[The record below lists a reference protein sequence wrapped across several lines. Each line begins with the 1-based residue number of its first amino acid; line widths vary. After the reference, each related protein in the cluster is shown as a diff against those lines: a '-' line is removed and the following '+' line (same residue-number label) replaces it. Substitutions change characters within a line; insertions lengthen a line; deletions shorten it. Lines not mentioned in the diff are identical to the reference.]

1 MDTIYRCRK
10 PGCRHTLTV
19 RAGELTTANVKTHCG
34 LVMQAH
40 RVPTTLEEA
49 QPGDLVAIK
58 GAWNDPYWRGTVAE
72 VHPQRG
78 LLRVVSERFEGN
90 GRQLEQHWYN
100 HQGQATNPQ
109 GKPYK
114 RVGWDVGSIEP
125 LTEHIR
131 QQLLY
136 QEALE
141 TLTGFRTWHYG
152 LLKDATLDEVRALI
166 GLLQQRS
173 VA

>member
-1 MDTIYRCRK
+1 M
-10 PGCRHTLTV
+10 
-19 RAGELTTANVKTHCG
+19 E
-34 LVMQAH
+34 AH
-40 RVPTTLEEA
+40 RVPAALEEA

-58 GAWNDPYWRGTVAE
+58 GAWSDPYWKGTVAE
-72 VHPQRG
+72 VHLQKG

-90 GRQLEQHWYN
+90 GRQFEQHWYN
-100 HQGQATNPQ
+100 YQGQATNRQ

-166 GLLQQRS
+166 GLLQKRS